1 MGPKNLNFIFDIK
14 CVCVCVSKSV
24 FVRVFVI
31 IIFLFCLFV
40 QSESMSL
47 AFFVPFYPNFM
58 FVFLF
63 GLNFHILFDS
73 IMQIHRW
80 DVRTHFAWEWLT
92 FVQQQQSPQSLFE
105 LKSME
110 ICLFNHFFFILF
122 ILQNSI
128 FFFVFLQFLAC
139 HMRIDAQISQ
149 NIDER
154 ITSVRLSI
162 FSNMMPTHFYY
173 VSKCASHICVLFCLC
188 WYLIQR
194 SQCKLSFNNEWCREQ
209 VLVGRG
215 DWRVRKSSRLKTSK
229 LIQSF

>member
-73 IMQIHRW
+73 IMQIHR
-80 DVRTHFAWEWLT
+80 
-92 FVQQQQSPQSLFE
+92 
-105 LKSME
+105 
-110 ICLFNHFFFILF
+110 
-122 ILQNSI
+122 
-128 FFFVFLQFLAC
+128 
-139 HMRIDAQISQ
+139 
-149 NIDER
+149 
-154 ITSVRLSI
+154 
-162 FSNMMPTHFYY
+162 
-173 VSKCASHICVLFCLC
+173 
-188 WYLIQR
+188 
-194 SQCKLSFNNEWCREQ
+194 
-209 VLVGRG
+209 
-215 DWRVRKSSRLKTSK
+215 
-229 LIQSF
+229 